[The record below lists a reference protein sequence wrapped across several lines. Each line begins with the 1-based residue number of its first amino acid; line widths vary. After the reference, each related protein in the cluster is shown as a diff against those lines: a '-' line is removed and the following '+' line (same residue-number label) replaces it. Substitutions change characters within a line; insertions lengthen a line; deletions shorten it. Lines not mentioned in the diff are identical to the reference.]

1 MHEVTSVRPAAPTF
15 GNGNAAPLTYAQTS
29 VRIDNAESQV
39 GSAGGRAM
47 HELTSVRPVAPTFST
62 GTAAPLT
69 YAQTGVQIDNAESQ
83 VGSAGGSSSTLASCS

>member
-1 MHEVTSVRPAAPTF
+1 
-15 GNGNAAPLTYAQTS
+15 

-39 GSAGGRAM
+39 GSAGGREM
-47 HELTSVRPVAPTFST
+47 QELTSVRPVAPTFST